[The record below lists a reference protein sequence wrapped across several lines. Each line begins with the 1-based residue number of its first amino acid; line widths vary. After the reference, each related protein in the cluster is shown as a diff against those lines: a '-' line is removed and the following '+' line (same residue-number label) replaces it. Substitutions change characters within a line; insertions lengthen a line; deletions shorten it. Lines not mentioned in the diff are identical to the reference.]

1 MMEKVIFK
9 VYLGVLAGIMILIS
23 IATVKA
29 QSTQKFSNLTQLSPR
44 EWIDTSKVT
53 YVQLPVYIPTP
64 GCNDCSTRW
73 GAGLVVDGVRL
84 EFSEEAE
91 VEVRRLLNVK

>member
-1 MMEKVIFK
+1 MKN
-9 VYLGVLAGIMILIS
+9 YLICLIS
-23 IATVKA
+23 ALLLCAVGFDIAKGQAPKQIT
-29 QSTQKFSNLTQLSPR
+29 TLTQLSPR
-44 EWIDTSKVT
+44 EWVDISKVT